1 MENVI
6 AVLILLT
13 ITAGIIWNLIRAKR
27 RGDKCIGCPYAKHCG
42 SKCNSEWSDKFH
54 NKFQ

>member
-27 RGDKCIGCPYAKHCG
+27 RGDKCIGCPYVKHCG